1 MTLRPAHAR
10 PAYARL
16 ARPGFALPLVVLVSL
31 VATLLVAF
39 SLDRGMTQSLSVSR
53 QMDRYANHHFT
64 KGIETLIESFSRS
77 VSGRQMSE
85 MLDPDGLAMRVM
97 TDDGVGLKVSFFDA
111 QSTVLEVFDGF
122 GRDDRMMGEGAL
134 VRLIEGF
141 GLDEVK
147 AATRKFGPL
156 AVSINS
162 APEPILHAMLDAAL
176 LGDGV
181 ERTLTTLMQAR
192 RSAAIEGAMTQDE
205 FELALDSAGLEP
217 PLKARV
223 TRVITTQPIIW
234 RFVVEPDLDPSSAG
248 GALVRYE
255 GLAIIAPP
263 SADRGA
269 NVPKGAGAVMEMRKV
284 EMGPE
289 GGEGE
294 SRTVTGA
301 GGA

>member
-1 MTLRPAHAR
+1 MSRR
-10 PAYARL
+10 
-16 ARPGFALPLVVLVSL
+16 GFALPLVVLVSL
-31 VATLLVAF
+31 VASLLVAF
-39 SLDRGMTQSLSVSR
+39 SLDRAMSQSLSVSR
-53 QMDRYANHHFT
+53 QVDRYANHHFT

-85 MLDPDGLAMRVM
+85 MLDADGLAMRVV
-97 TDDGVGLKVSFFDA
+97 TDDGVGLRVSFFDA

-141 GLDEVK
+141 GLEEVK
-147 AATRKFGPL
+147 ASTRKFGPL

-162 APEPILHAMLDAAL
+162 APEPVMRAMLDAAL
-176 LGDGV
+176 LGDSV
-181 ERTLTTLMQAR
+181 DRTLTTLMQAR
-192 RSAAIEGAMTQDE
+192 RAAAIEGAMTRDE
-205 FELALDSAGLEP
+205 FLLALDSSGLEP
-217 PLKARV
+217 PMKARV
-223 TRVITTQPIIW
+223 ERVITTQPIIW
-234 RFVVEPDLDPSSAG
+234 RFVVEPDLDPSSSG
-248 GALVRYE
+248 GASVRYE

-269 NVPKGAGAVMEMRKV
+269 NVPKGAGAVMELRKI
-284 EMGPE
+284 EIGPE

-294 SRTVTGA
+294 SRTVAGA